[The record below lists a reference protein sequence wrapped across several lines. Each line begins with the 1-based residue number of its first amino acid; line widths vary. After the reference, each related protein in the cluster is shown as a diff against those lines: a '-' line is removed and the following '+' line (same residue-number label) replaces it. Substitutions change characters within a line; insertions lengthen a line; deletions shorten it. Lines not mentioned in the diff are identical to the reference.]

1 MSNNN
6 KTPPAPPPAMPTVLK
21 KHVAAVHTSGEL
33 SLVERKIA
41 NILLLNAYDNLVPS
55 DGSDAR
61 HTIPVS
67 YLGHMVGWEESKNV
81 TALKAALR
89 SLQKTVVE
97 FNVLKDGREDWESM
111 SLLSYARVRDGLCT
125 YGYVGELA
133 RKLHDPE
140 VFATINV
147 GVQKR
152 FKGGYSLT
160 LYENCVRFK
169 NVKSTGWWDL
179 EKFRRLMGAEAAMY
193 DDFKRLSAFVVKKS
207 VEEINAVSDIRVVPE
222 YRREG
227 RKVVAI
233 RFAVEENPQQ
243 SLFGPNPLDDEE
255 LVAIR
260 SSEAFQRL
268 KHHGISE
275 RLALMWLKQDPEQ
288 ARLAIDAAEAK
299 DRAGK
304 IKTSTGA
311 YIRKLIEDG
320 ASLGQ
325 SGYAAEKAA
334 RKQANK
340 DKALLGKLR
349 TDFDIATRKAALSA
363 ITPDRMQALALEYFE
378 GLTSEQQGKAGRFDP
393 RSAKFSHTA
402 TNIDFHKAWLPKRIN
417 VSFDQAA
424 FDAYA
429 REQGHDPEALRAS
442 AALLPPEEQAA

>member
-1 MSNNN
+1 MSNN

-41 NILLLNAYDNLVPS
+41 NILLLNAYDNLVQS

-89 SLQKTVVE
+89 SLQKTIVE
-97 FNVLKDGREDWESM
+97 FNILKDGREDWESM

-133 RKLHDPE
+133 RKLHDPD

-169 NVKSTGWWDL
+169 NVKSTGWWEL

-193 DDFKRLSAFVVKKS
+193 DDFKRLSQFVVKKS
-207 VEEINAVSDIRVVPE
+207 VEEINAVSDIRIVPE
-222 YRREG
+222 YRKEG

-233 RFAVEENPQQ
+233 KFVVEENPQQ
-243 SLFGPNPLDDEE
+243 SLFGPNPLADEE
-255 LVAIR
+255 HVAIL

-320 ASLGQ
+320 ASLGE
-325 SGYAAEKAA
+325 SGYATEKAA
-334 RKQANK
+334 KKQASK
-340 DKALLGKLR
+340 DKALMDKLR
-349 TDFDIATRKAALSA
+349 TEYSIVARKASIAA

-378 GLTSEQQGKAGRFDP
+378 GLTSEQQSKAGRFDP
-393 RSAKFSHTA
+393 HSVKFSDTS
-402 TNIDFHKAWLPKRIN
+402 TTIKFRNIWLAKR
-417 VSFDQAA
+417 VEVRFDEVA
-424 FDAYA
+424 FDAYV
-429 REQGHDPEALRAS
+429 REHGHDPENLLAS
-442 AALLPPEEQAA
+442 AALLSSEEQTE

>member
-1 MSNNN
+1 MTNN
-6 KTPPAPPPAMPTVLK
+6 KTLTPAAPPAMPTVLK

-81 TALKAALR
+81 TALKVALR

-160 LYENCVRFK
+160 LYENCLRFK

-207 VEEINAVSDIRVVPE
+207 VDEINAVSDIRVVPE

-227 RKVVAI
+227 RKVVSI

-311 YIRKLIEDG
+311 YIRKLIEDR
-320 ASLGQ
+320 ATLGQ
-325 SGYAAEKAA
+325 SGYTAEKQATKDKAMLDKLHTEYRIAA
-334 RKQANK
+334 RK
-340 DKALLGKLR
+340 
-349 TDFDIATRKAALSA
+349 AAIEA

-378 GLTSEQQGKAGRFDP
+378 GLTSEQQGTAGRFDA
-393 RSAKFSHTA
+393 RSGKFSNTA
-402 TNIDFHKAWLPKRIN
+402 TNVNFRHIWLPQRIEP
-417 VSFDQAA
+417 SLDQAG
-424 FDAYA
+424 FDAYL
-429 REQGHDPEALRAS
+429 RDRSHDPAALRALRS
-442 AALLPPEEQAA
+442 VEQCQ

>member
-1 MSNNN
+1 
-6 KTPPAPPPAMPTVLK
+6 
-21 KHVAAVHTSGEL
+21 
-33 SLVERKIA
+33 
-41 NILLLNAYDNLVPS
+41 
-55 DGSDAR
+55 
-61 HTIPVS
+61 
-67 YLGHMVGWEESKNV
+67 
-81 TALKAALR
+81 
-89 SLQKTVVE
+89 
-97 FNVLKDGREDWESM
+97 
-111 SLLSYARVRDGLCT
+111 
-125 YGYVGELA
+125 
-133 RKLHDPE
+133 
-140 VFATINV
+140 
-147 GVQKR
+147 
-152 FKGGYSLT
+152 
-160 LYENCVRFK
+160 
-169 NVKSTGWWDL
+169 
-179 EKFRRLMGAEAAMY
+179 MY

-207 VEEINAVSDIRVVPE
+207 CEEINAVSDIRVVPE

-255 LVAIR
+255 LIAIR

-304 IKTSTGA
+304 IKTTTGA

-349 TDFDIATRKAALSA
+349 TDFDLATRKAALSA
-363 ITPDRMQALALEYFE
+363 ITSDRMQALALEYFE
-378 GLTSEQQGKAGRFDP
+378 GLTSEKQSKAGRFDP
-393 RSAKFSHTA
+393 RSAKFSDTA
-402 TNIDFHKAWLPKRIN
+402 TNVDFHKAWLPKRIN
-417 VSFDQAA
+417 VNFDQAA

>member
-260 SSEAFQRL
+260 SSKRSS
-268 KHHGISE
+268 GS
-275 RLALMWLKQDPEQ
+275 
-288 ARLAIDAAEAK
+288 
-299 DRAGK
+299 
-304 IKTSTGA
+304 ST
-311 YIRKLIEDG
+311 
-320 ASLGQ
+320 
-325 SGYAAEKAA
+325 
-334 RKQANK
+334 
-340 DKALLGKLR
+340 
-349 TDFDIATRKAALSA
+349 T
-363 ITPDRMQALALEYFE
+363 
-378 GLTSEQQGKAGRFDP
+378 
-393 RSAKFSHTA
+393 
-402 TNIDFHKAWLPKRIN
+402 
-417 VSFDQAA
+417 
-424 FDAYA
+424 
-429 REQGHDPEALRAS
+429 AS
-442 AALLPPEEQAA
+442 ASAWPSCGSSKTPSRHAWPSTRPRPRIAPGRSRPAPGPTSASSSRMGPAWASPAMPPRRPRGSRPTRTRRCWASCARISTSRPAKRRFRPSRPTACRPWRSNTSRA

>member
-1 MSNNN
+1 MPKDKVPTAMS
-6 KTPPAPPPAMPTVLK
+6 TVLK
-21 KHVAAVHTSGEL
+21 KHVAAVHISGEL

-61 HTIPVS
+61 HTIPIG
-67 YLGHMVGWEESKNV
+67 YLGHMLGWEESKNV
-81 TALKAALR
+81 TSLKAALR
-89 SLQKTVVE
+89 TLQKTAVE
-97 FNVLKDGREDWESM
+97 FNLMNDGRDDWESM
-111 SLLSYARVRDGLCT
+111 SLLSYARVRDGICT

-133 RKLHDPE
+133 RKLHNPE
-140 VFATINV
+140 IFATVNI

-160 LYENCVRFK
+160 LYENCVRYK
-169 NVKSTGWWDL
+169 NVKSTGWLDV

-193 DDFKRLSAFVVKKS
+193 EDFKRLSAFVIKKS
-207 VEEINAVSDIRVVPE
+207 VEEINAVSDIRIVPE

-233 RFAVEENPQQ
+233 RFSVEENSQ
-243 SLFGPNPLDDEE
+243 SLFGPNPLNDEDLLE
-255 LVAIR
+255 IR
-260 SSEAFQRL
+260 SSEEFQRL

-275 RLALMWLKQDPEQ
+275 RLALMWLKQDIEQ

-325 SGYAAEKAA
+325 SGYAAEKAGK
-334 RKQANK
+334 KQAAK
-340 DKALLGKLR
+340 DKALLDKLLSE
-349 TDFDIATRKAALSA
+349 FNIAQRKAAISA

-378 GLTSEQQGKAGRFDP
+378 GLTSQQQSKAGRFDP
-393 RSAKFSHTA
+393 HSVRFSDTS
-402 TNIDFHKAWLPKRIN
+402 TTVNFKNVWLTKRIKAN
-417 VSFDQAA
+417 FDQAG
-424 FDAYA
+424 FDAYV
-429 REQGHDPEALRAS
+429 REQGHDPEALRMS
-442 AALLPPEEQAA
+442 TTALLPTEKPAT

>member
-41 NILLLNAYDNLVPS
+41 NILLLNAYDNLVDSS
-55 DGSDAR
+55 DVR

-97 FNVLKDGREDWESM
+97 FNVLKDGREEWESM
-111 SLLSYARVRDGLCT
+111 PLVGYAKIRDGICT
-125 YGYVGELA
+125 YGYVKELA
-133 RKLHDPE
+133 QKLHDPE

-169 NVKSTGWWDL
+169 NVKSTGWWELD
-179 EKFRRLMGAEAAMY
+179 KFRRLMGAEAAMY

-260 SSEAFQRL
+260 SSEAFKRL

-393 RSAKFSHTA
+393 RSAKFSNTA

>member
-6 KTPPAPPPAMPTVLK
+6 KTPPAPPPSMPTVLK

-33 SLVERKIA
+33 SLVERKVA
-41 NILLLNAYDNLVPS
+41 NILLLNAYDNLVPA
-55 DGSDAR
+55 DGKEAR

-111 SLLSYARVRDGLCT
+111 TLVSFAKIRDGLCT
-125 YGYVGELA
+125 YGYVSELA

-169 NVKSTGWWDL
+169 NVKSTGWWELD
-179 EKFRRLMGAEAAMY
+179 KFRRLMGAEAAMY

-304 IKTSTGA
+304 IKTTTGA

-349 TDFDIATRKAALSA
+349 TDFDLATRKAALSA
-363 ITPDRMQALALEYFE
+363 ITSDRMQALALEYFE
-378 GLTSEQQGKAGRFDP
+378 GLTSEKQSKAGRFDP
-393 RSAKFSHTA
+393 RSAKFSDTA
-402 TNIDFHKAWLPKRIN
+402 TNVDFHKAWLPKRIN
-417 VSFDQAA
+417 VNFDQAA

>member
-33 SLVERKIA
+33 SLVERKVA
-41 NILLLNAYDNLVPS
+41 NILLLNAYDNLVPA
-55 DGSDAR
+55 DGKEAR

-67 YLGHMVGWEESKNV
+67 YLGHMVGWEVSKNV
-81 TALKAALR
+81 SALKAALR

-111 SLLSYARVRDGLCT
+111 TLVSFAKIRDGLCT
-125 YGYVGELA
+125 YGYVSELA

-169 NVKSTGWWDL
+169 NVKSTGWWELD
-179 EKFRRLMGAEAAMY
+179 KFRRLMGAEAAMY

-304 IKTSTGA
+304 IKTTTGA

-349 TDFDIATRKAALSA
+349 TDFDLATRKAALSA
-363 ITPDRMQALALEYFE
+363 ITSDRMQALALEYFE
-378 GLTSEQQGKAGRFDP
+378 GLTSEKQSKAGRFDP
-393 RSAKFSHTA
+393 RSAKFSDTA
-402 TNIDFHKAWLPKRIN
+402 TNVDFHKAWLPKRIN
-417 VSFDQAA
+417 VNFDQAA